1 MDKAAV
7 DPKSVKKGNSH
18 ACEKKR
24 RKKKKRNAFWFFY
37 VLFGQTRKKKYLR
50 ERKRERFNM
59 I

>member
-24 RKKKKRNAFWFFY
+24 KKKEKKRLLVFLRIVRSNKKKKI
-37 VLFGQTRKKKYLR
+37 LER
-50 ERKRERFNM
+50 EKERE

>member
-37 VLFGQTRKKKYLR
+37 VLFGQTRKK
-50 ERKRERFNM
+50 NT
-59 I
+59 

>member
-37 VLFGQTRKKKYLR
+37 CSVKQEKKILER
-50 ERKRERFNM
+50 ERERE

>member
-24 RKKKKRNAFWFFY
+24 RKKKKRNAFWFFSCS
-37 VLFGQTRKKKYLR
+37 VKQEKK
-50 ERKRERFNM
+50 NT
-59 I
+59 

>member
-24 RKKKKRNAFWFFY
+24 KKKEKKRLLVFLRIVRSNK
-37 VLFGQTRKKKYLR
+37 KKKYLR

>member
-24 RKKKKRNAFWFFY
+24 KKKGKETPFGFFTY
-37 VLFGQTRKKKYLR
+37 CSVKQEKKILER
-50 ERKRERFNM
+50 EKERE